1 MELVGGGD
9 GKVKLKADQLTSS
22 SGEGVDKLVE
32 TNKFSQTTLTAC
44 SLTACSL
51 VGFWAGLGWLV
62 LVYCERK
69 TLLTD

>member
-32 TNKFSQTTLTAC
+32 TNKFSQTTLT
-44 SLTACSL
+44 L
-51 VGFWAGLGWLV
+51 
-62 LVYCERK
+62 K
-69 TLLTD
+69 TYKR